1 MSLTSHTNSDDKQS
15 GNDKGLPTPCQ
26 MASINRRLIFSQ
38 NSFAIYGRILHS
50 CAIIPSMTNQLE
62 GRVIKAISGFFTV
75 EIEGREPIVAQIA
88 GRLKQE
94 WQSSTI
100 VAAGDWVTISLNA
113 DGTGTVEAVAPRKS
127 VLSRSR
133 PAAANRKLAADQEQV
148 LVANLDQVIFVF
160 SVKNPTSSLR
170 KLDRFL
176 VVAEMN
182 ELPAIICLNKIDLDK
197 KGKIQAQFQRYA
209 DIGYSVLHTSTV
221 TGDGVDALRELL
233 HEKISVLAG
242 SSGVGKSSLLN
253 GVQAELGLKVRQV
266 SKATGKGM
274 HTTRYVELFPLAG
287 GGYVADT
294 PGIRGLA
301 LFDLEPTELDAY
313 FREIGPLVDQ
323 CQFSDC
329 SHRHEPGCAVKTAV
343 SQQKIHPARY
353 DSYLRLREEH
363 EALDEESY

>member
-1 MSLTSHTNSDDKQS
+1 MVK
-15 GNDKGLPTPCQ
+15 
-26 MASINRRLIFSQ
+26 
-38 NSFAIYGRILHS
+38 
-50 CAIIPSMTNQLE
+50 QLE
-62 GRVIKAISGFFTV
+62 GRVIKAISGFYTV
-75 EIEGREPIVAQIA
+75 EIKGRESVVTQIA

-94 WQSSTI
+94 RHSSTI
-100 VAAGDWVTISLNA
+100 VAAGDWVTISLNS
-113 DGTGTVEAVAPRKS
+113 DGTGTVEAVAERKS

-133 PAAANRKLAADQEQV
+133 PSAANRKLIADREQV

-160 SVKNPTSSLR
+160 SVKNPKSNLR

-182 ELPAIICLNKIDLDK
+182 QLPAIICLNKIDLDK
-197 KGKIQAQFQRYA
+197 NGKIQQQFQRYA
-209 DIGYSVLHTSTV
+209 AIGYPVIHSSNV
-221 TGDGVDALRELL
+221 TGEGIEKLGDLL
-233 HEKISVLAG
+233 HNKISVLAG

-253 GVQAELGLKVRQV
+253 AIQPELGIKVSAV

-274 HTTRYVELFPLAG
+274 HTTRYAELFSLDG

-294 PGIRGLA
+294 PGIRGIA

-313 FREIGPLVDQ
+313 FREIAPLVEQ

-343 SQQKIHPARY
+343 SHNKIHPARY
-353 DSYLRLREEH
+353 DSYLRLRAEH
-363 EALDEESY
+363 EALDEENF

>member
-1 MSLTSHTNSDDKQS
+1 MVRRGGGAGGTGFDCSLE
-15 GNDKGLPTPCQ
+15 
-26 MASINRRLIFSQ
+26 RRDWRLE
-38 NSFAIYGRILHS
+38 NNLHLW
-50 CAIIPSMTNQLE
+50 AIITDMVEQLE
-62 GRVIKAISGFFTV
+62 GRVIKAISGFYTV

-100 VAAGDWVTISLNA
+100 VAAGDWVTISLNS
-113 DGTGTVEAVAPRKS
+113 DGSGTVEAVAERKS

-133 PAAANRKLAADQEQV
+133 PVAANRKLAADREQV

-182 ELPAIICLNKIDLDK
+182 KLPAVICLNKIDLDK
-197 KGKIQAQFQRYA
+197 KEKVRQQFQMYEA
-209 DIGYSVLHTSTV
+209 IGYPVIHSSVV
-221 TGDGVDALRELL
+221 TGAGIDQLGELL
-233 HEKISVLAG
+233 HNKISVLAG

-253 GVQAELGLKVRQV
+253 AVQPGLGLKVNVV
-266 SKATGKGM
+266 SRATGKGL
-274 HTTRYVELFPLAG
+274 HTTRYAELFPLNG

-301 LFDLEPTELDAY
+301 LFNLEATELDAY
-313 FREIGPLVDQ
+313 FREIALLVEQ

-329 SHRHEPGCAVKTAV
+329 SHRHEPGCVVKTAV
-343 SQQKIHPARY
+343 SAGKIHPARY
-353 DSYLRLREEH
+353 ESYLRLRQEH
-363 EALDEESY
+363 EQLDEESY